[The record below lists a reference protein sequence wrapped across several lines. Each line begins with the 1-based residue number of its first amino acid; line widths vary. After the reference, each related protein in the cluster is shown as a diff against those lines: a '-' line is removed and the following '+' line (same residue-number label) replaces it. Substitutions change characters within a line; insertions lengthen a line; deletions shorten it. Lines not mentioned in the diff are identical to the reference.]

1 MIDTPLIDTKEG
13 RPKRTALLRACPR
26 FDRRNFFND
35 TPQAGAGSPAA
46 SPGAA
51 SGLVLRPP
59 LGVWPFLRQPG
70 KRPPQRRSRAPTAA
84 RLRRA
89 AAPLPP
95 QELPAA
101 RPRRADRAPSRRGST
116 DSPSRAA
123 TVRCSEIIARS
134 PCTLETVT
142 VFFEPRPMLMT
153 CAVRIPGG
161 TGSPSAISRCARR
174 ASTV

>member
-13 RPKRTALLRACPR
+13 RPFRTALLPCVSPLRPPK
-26 FDRRNFFND
+26 FFND
-35 TPQAGAGSPAA
+35 TPASGGRFSGPRLAFGLFSAARKTPAA
-46 SPGAA
+46 AA
-51 SGLVLRPP
+51 EP
-59 LGVWPFLRQPG
+59 
-70 KRPPQRRSRAPTAA
+70 RAPTAA

-89 AAPLPP
+89 AVPLPP

-101 RPRRADRAPSRRGST
+101 RPRRADRAPSRRARPIRRRGR
-116 DSPSRAA
+116 PP
-123 TVRCSEIIARS
+123 VRCSEIIARS